1 MLLALPVF
9 QNVHLWWCLLQNVV
23 YYLENIIIWL
33 HLLLFLQWE
42 ILVYTES
49 VTISSEII
57 DILSIGTVWYS
68 LCNYFLSKAVYD
80 HMHTQFSGRMTLVHR
95 YTQHVCNSWCTTHI
109 HLSLEWPLR
118 NHHWY
123 RWLQSAGIQ
132 CMQIRF
138 LSGIQSYGDLHTVL
152 N

>member
-57 DILSIGTVWYS
+57 DIYRLGQ
-68 LCNYFLSKAVYD
+68 CD
-80 HMHTQFSGRMTLVHR
+80 
-95 YTQHVCNSWCTTHI
+95 I
-109 HLSLEWPLR
+109 HF
-118 NHHWY
+118 
-123 RWLQSAGIQ
+123 AIT
-132 CMQIRF
+132 F
-138 LSGIQSYGDLHTVL
+138 
-152 N
+152 